1 LRILKKGT
9 VYKNCAALCPQGE
22 VQLLRDTG
30 PRRQRGTTLA
40 ETLVDRL
47 ASEIG
52 LGARPPGSRLFSI
65 RKAAAEYGVSKNTVI
80 EAYDRLVASGHIVAR
95 AGSGFV
101 VAASDEVDLKGR
113 RRHVAEAVDIASLLS
128 AQLEESFDVRVGDGR
143 PPPSWTEESEVK
155 RHLGV
160 FGTRMSLGSDAYGS
174 ALGFPPL
181 RQQIAG
187 LLATQHIRASENEI
201 LLTFGANHALDLVIR
216 AFLEQGDVVLVDE
229 PGYYPLFAKLKLAQ
243 VGMVGIRRNADGPDL
258 EDFAAK
264 IRTHFAE
271 PAFQSRPRL
280 FFTQSIGH
288 NPTGGS
294 ISLAVAHGLLK
305 IAAANN
311 VVIVEDDPFADLA
324 QAHRLAALD
333 QLNQVI
339 AIGTFSKTLS
349 ASLRSGYIAARKERI
364 DALAELKMLTTV
376 NSSGYVERLLY
387 RMLAEGHYKR
397 HLKRLAQRM
406 EAAAGRV
413 AATLTAL
420 GWNLYSADGGGY
432 YLYLRLPDGIDDI
445 AVARAGARESI
456 FIAPGSVFCLDK
468 ANPLGAGIRINIAR
482 ADDPRFYDFLNRT
495 LGSRYA

>member
-1 LRILKKGT
+1 MREI
-9 VYKNCAALCPQGE
+9 AARRP
-22 VQLLRDTG
+22 RG
-30 PRRQRGTTLA
+30 PTLA
-40 ETLVDRL
+40 DALVDRL
-47 ASEIG
+47 ASEMATG
-52 LGARPPGSRLFSI
+52 QRPPGSRLHSI
-65 RKAAAEYGVSKNTVI
+65 RKAAVEYGVSKNTVI
-80 EAYDRLVASGHIVAR
+80 EAYDRLVASGHIAAR

-101 VAASDEVDLKGR
+101 VSDTEEYDLKGR
-113 RRHVAEAVDIASLLS
+113 PRHVAEAVDIASLLN

-143 PPPSWTEESEVK
+143 PPPSWTEESEVR

-181 RQQIAG
+181 RQQIG
-187 LLATQHIRASENEI
+187 RLLAAQHIQASENEI

-216 AFLEQGDVVLVDE
+216 AFLEPGDVVLVDE
-229 PGYYPLFAKLKLAQ
+229 PGYYPLFAKLKLSQ
-243 VGMVGIRRNADGPDL
+243 IGMVGVRRNPDGPDL

-264 IRTHFAE
+264 IRTRFTE
-271 PAFQSRPRL
+271 PARPRL

-288 NPTGGS
+288 NPTGSS

-305 IAAANN
+305 IAAAHN

-324 QAHRLAALD
+324 HANRLAALD

-349 ASLRSGYIAARKERI
+349 ASLRSGYIAARRERI

-406 EAAAGRV
+406 AAAGGRV
-413 AATLTAL
+413 VEAL
-420 GWNLYSADGGGY
+420 AGQGWTIYAADGGGY
-432 YLYLRLPDGIDDI
+432 YLYLRLPQGVDDI
-445 AVARAGARESI
+445 EVARLGARESI

-468 ANPLGAGIRINIAR
+468 SNPLGAGIRINIAR
-482 ADDPRFYDFLNRT
+482 ADDARFYDFLKRT
-495 LGSRYA
+495 LGLRYG

>member
-1 LRILKKGT
+1 M
-9 VYKNCAALCPQGE
+9 
-22 VQLLRDTG
+22 RDIG
-30 PRRQRGTTLA
+30 ARKQRGTTLA
-40 ETLVDRL
+40 DTLVDRL

-52 LGARPPGSRLFSI
+52 AGVRPPGSRLFSI

-80 EAYDRLVASGHIVAR
+80 EAYDRLVASGHIAAR

-101 VAASDEVDLKGR
+101 VAVTEEFDLKAR

-155 RHLGV
+155 RHLGI

-174 ALGFPPL
+174 ALGYPPL
-181 RQQIAG
+181 RQQIAR
-187 LLATQHIRASENEI
+187 LLAAQHIQASENEI

-216 AFLEQGDVVLVDE
+216 AFLEPGDVVLVDE
-229 PGYYPLFAKLKLAQ
+229 PGYYPLFAKLKLSQ
-243 VGMVGIRRNADGPDL
+243 VGMVGVRRNPDGPDL
-258 EDFAAK
+258 DDFAAK
-264 IRTHFAE
+264 IRAHFAE
-271 PAFQSRPRL
+271 PARPRL

-288 NPTGGS
+288 NPTGTS

-324 QAHRLAALD
+324 HAHRLAALD

-376 NSSGYVERLLY
+376 NSSGYVERLLS
-387 RMLAEGHYKR
+387 RMLVEGHYKR

-406 EAAAGRV
+406 DLAAGRV
-413 AATLTAL
+413 IETLAGQ
-420 GWNLYSADGGGY
+420 GWPLYSTDGGGY

-445 AVARAGARESI
+445 EVARRAARDSI

-468 ANPLGAGIRINIAR
+468 ASPLAAGIRINIAR
-482 ADDPRFYDFLNRT
+482 ADDPRFYDFLKRT
-495 LGSRYA
+495 IGSRYG